1 MNLNTHFTY
10 ILRWPILLSMHLLL
24 IDWYKLTMVV
34 YSRRTGADPHSDKEW
49 AEESRRQVP
58 LKIRGVPPNVVKSQT
73 DDAVSMYRRKRRE
86 MVAAKKNKQS
96 SQLFAG
102 IYPLI
107 LCTYSYTTHSYTIYS
122 YTTHSYITHHIHTH
136 SYTHILTHT
145 LIYTP
150 IQTLI
155 HIHTHTQHTQTHIHS
170 Y

>member
-1 MNLNTHFTY
+1 
-10 ILRWPILLSMHLLL
+10 MHLLL
-24 IDWYKLTMVV
+24 IDKYKLTLIV

-107 LCTYSYTTHSYTIYS
+107 LCTHSYKHTLTHTHSYTTHTYTHILLLIHTLLHNTLLHTHTNTHTLTQHTLTHTSYT
-122 YTTHSYITHHIHTH
+122 
-136 SYTHILTHT
+136 YTHILTHT
-145 LIYTP
+145 
-150 IQTLI
+150 
-155 HIHTHTQHTQTHIHS
+155 QTHKHS